1 MRASPTVKFY
11 VSVKLSSSGS
21 DSDDNQK
28 TQDDVTMEI
37 DELANQG
44 EPLNYAYDDNAQ
56 DYAYAAT
63 VSATVEQSEAAL
75 QMAQYD
81 FNDENSFDPNEFFRS
96 FANNQAASN
105 VAHGDVDHGGVDV
118 DLAVSESDEENE
130 NPDPGSE
137 TTAMPLGGGEF
148 NFHEFMQE

>member
-1 MRASPTVKFY
+1 M
-11 VSVKLSSSGS
+11 KLSSSGS

-28 TQDDVTMEI
+28 TQDDVTMET

-56 DYAYAAT
+56 DYAYATT

-105 VAHGDVDHGGVDV
+105 VAHGDAEDRGGVDV

-130 NPDPGSE
+130 NPDQGSE
-137 TTAMPLGGGEF
+137 TTAMQLGGEF
-148 NFHEFMQE
+148 NFHEFMQQ